1 MRECY
6 IPGLP
11 LSLKGITFGS
21 QFHASHCFRREAN
34 KSSKNAI
41 SQCRLAYSRLKSY
54 NIYHSESSTTPPTP
68 PTLKE
73 KEKKKERERERE
85 RESSFS
91 AVTETHPVGNSR
103 PLSNRSPHKK

>member
-6 IPGLP
+6 IPGLT

-68 PTLKE
+68 PPTLKE
-73 KEKKKERERERE
+73 KEKKKEREREC
-85 RESSFS
+85 SFS